1 MESIYI
7 DSKHIHNYKNIYY
20 NNVEYLYI
28 IILQANMY
36 LTLFSTKHTIVHS
49 FHLFHSFRL
58 SVCHIVF
65 FLLFKSARI

>member
-1 MESIYI
+1 M
-7 DSKHIHNYKNIYY
+7 DSKHIHNYENIYY

-49 FHLFHSFRL
+49 FHLFHSFR
-58 SVCHIVF
+58 HIVF
-65 FLLFKSARI
+65 SFYLKVHEYKCK